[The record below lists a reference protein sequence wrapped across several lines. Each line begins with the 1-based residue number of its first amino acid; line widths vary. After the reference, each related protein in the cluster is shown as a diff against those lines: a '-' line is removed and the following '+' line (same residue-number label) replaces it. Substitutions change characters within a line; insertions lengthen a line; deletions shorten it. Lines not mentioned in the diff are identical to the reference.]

1 MKMKVQDIEN
11 SFDRATRIKECEEVD
26 NCEDDS
32 YNSDHDAI
40 RDSTSL
46 RCG

>member
-1 MKMKVQDIEN
+1 MKMRMQDIES
-11 SFDRATRIKECEEVD
+11 SFDRAAKIKECEEVD
-26 NCEDDS
+26 ISEDDS
-32 YNSDHDAI
+32 YSSDHDDI